1 MITSKFGERQTAKVK
16 DDSQVRILGGVKSPV
31 LEEVKKGDKLTVL
44 EDVSD
49 WKKVCTKSGVVGYIQ
64 KSKLK
69 DAKKE
74 TISREFE
81 EPDYTGIKKDY
92 KINLVWHQV
101 TSEAANEGIEDA
113 LAATKGLNTISPT
126 WFSVTDNSGNIHC
139 KYRLCG
145 LCTSVWNGSMGAG

>member
-1 MITSKFGERQTAKVK
+1 M
-16 DDSQVRILGGVKSPV
+16 

-49 WKKVCTKSGVVGYIQ
+49 WKKVCTKSGIVGYIQ

-92 KINLVWHQV
+92 KINLVCIRSQV
-101 TSEAANEGIEDA
+101 KLPTKGIEDA
-113 LAATKGLNTISPT
+113 LAATKRTQYDFPYM
-126 WFSVTDNSGNIHC
+126 VQC
-139 KYRLCG
+139 
-145 LCTSVWNGSMGAG
+145 NG

>member
-1 MITSKFGERQTAKVK
+1 M
-16 DDSQVRILGGVKSPV
+16 

-81 EPDYTGIKKDY
+81 EPDYTGIRS
-92 KINLVWHQV
+92 QV
-101 TSEAANEGIEDA
+101 K
-113 LAATKGLNTISPT
+113 LPTKGLKMRLQLQKDSIRFPLHG
-126 WFSVTDNSGNIHC
+126 SV
-139 KYRLCG
+139 
-145 LCTSVWNGSMGAG
+145 